1 MGSQLTSPLV
11 WILAFFLLLFVYT
24 KFAGPLPLSVNSV
37 TTQKSQ
43 TFDVTGE
50 GKVTVKPD
58 TAFVTAGIQSQAQ
71 TVKQAQEQ
79 INSIINKVSEAL
91 KQLGIDTK
99 DIQTT
104 NYHIYPIYDYL
115 GNTQRINGYTAGTN
129 LSIKVSDIDKINQ
142 VIDTATANGANQVS
156 GVSFDVSDKTKIES
170 EAREKA
176 VEAAKKKATEASRIA
191 GFRLGRIIN
200 YSENFQGFG
209 GPVPLVERALDAK
222 ATGTP
227 TEVEPGS
234 KDITV
239 TVTLN
244 YEIL

>member
-11 WILAFFLLLFVYT
+11 WILTFFLLLFVYT
-24 KFAGPLPLSVNSV
+24 KFAPPLPFSITSV

-43 TFDVTGE
+43 TFDVSGE

-79 INSIINKVSEAL
+79 INSTINKVSEGL
-91 KQLGIDTK
+91 KQLGIDAK

-104 NYHIYPIYDYL
+104 NYNVYPNYDYL
-115 GNTQRINGYTAGTN
+115 GNTQRVNGYTAGTN

-142 VIDTATANGANQVS
+142 VIDTATANGANQMS
-156 GVSFDVSDKTKIES
+156 GVSFDVSDKTKLES

-209 GPVPLVERALDAK
+209 GPIPLLERALDTK
-222 ATGTP
+222 VSGTP

-239 TVTLN
+239 TVTLS